1 MHNIGLVINAF
12 EVSWTK
18 EIIEKNNKILATQF
32 PNLNDAMEFYE
43 KINSIKQL
51 QRVIFAKEAMVFW

>member
-32 PNLNDAMEFYE
+32 PNLNDAMEFLR